1 MTCSAPKAHVA
12 LYKAYRDEDY
22 KRARKI
28 QDILADGDLA
38 QQKLGVAGLKLIV
51 SQWYGYGS
59 GLARSPLPSG
69 SLEAMR
75 AQDGPLNALLELEK
89 SL

>member
-1 MTCSAPKAHVA
+1 MA
-12 LYKAYRDEDY
+12 LYKAFHDGDY
-22 KRARKI
+22 KRAKKL

-51 SQWYGYGS
+51 SEWYGYGS
-59 GLARSPLPSG
+59 GLARSPLPCG
-69 SLEAMR
+69 NPEAMQ
-75 AQDGPLNALLELEK
+75 AQKGPLDALLDLEK